1 MGLYCNVTTCVSQF
15 TGLFCESCPYFE
27 RTVENIKSVRSVRE
41 DTIKKSEAD
50 IQRTMK
56 MHEACQAETDRIWND
71 YCKKEKEKQKEAD
84 EYAEYLR
91 LKEKFEG
98 V

>member
-1 MGLYCNVTTCVSQF
+1 MRCGVTSCVSQF
-15 TGLFCESCPYFE
+15 TGLFCESCPHFE
-27 RTVENIKSVRSVRE
+27 RTVENIKMVRSIRE
-41 DTIKKSEAD
+41 NTLKKAEAD
-50 IQRTMK
+50 MQRRTKMMK
-56 MHEACQAETDRIWND
+56 DCQAETDRIWND

>member
-1 MGLYCNVTTCVSQF
+1 MGLYCGITTCVGQF
-15 TGLFCESCPYFE
+15 TGLFCESCPHFE
-27 RTVENIKSVRSVRE
+27 RTVENIKLVRSVKE
-41 DTIKKSEAD
+41 NTIKKSEED
-50 IQRTMK
+50 MQQTMK
-56 MHEACQAETDRIWND
+56 LHEECQAETDRIWND
-71 YCKKEKEKQKEAD
+71 YCKKEQEKQKEAD

>member
-1 MGLYCNVTTCVSQF
+1 MRCGVTTCVSQF
-15 TGLFCESCPYFE
+15 TGLFCESCPHFE
-27 RTVENIKSVRSVRE
+27 RTIENIKTVRSIRE
-41 DTIKKSEAD
+41 NTIKKAEAD
-50 IQRTMK
+50 MQRRTK
-56 MHEACQAETDRIWND
+56 MMEDYQAETDKIWND

>member
-1 MGLYCNVTTCVSQF
+1 MRCGVTTCVSQF
-15 TGLFCESCPYFE
+15 TGLFCESCPHFE
-27 RTVENIKSVRSVRE
+27 RTIENIKTVRSIRE
-41 DTIKKSEAD
+41 NTIKKAEAD
-50 IQRTMK
+50 MQRRTK
-56 MHEACQAETDRIWND
+56 MMEDCQAETDKIWND

-91 LKEKFEG
+91 LKAKFEG